1 VSSTATR
8 AQHAQDSR
16 VRRAAATVALAQC
29 TAAGAVFA
37 LVSSALPVAPRP
49 LVSVPW
55 WIILLLFAAAQVSPL
70 HVEIRKQSRSISLT
84 ELPFVV
90 GLLAVGPLAFCIARV
105 VAGVATEVVVR
116 RQHRQPVKL
125 LFNAALF
132 VSEALVGVA
141 VFRWLQAGHP
151 SGSPWTWLAVVMA
164 ATAGNLLSCVAVNS
178 LIEVVEGTR
187 SVRAVARVAGVSM
200 VQSAAVANIGLVA
213 SLTLKADRWAVV
225 PLVLAVAAFVVGYRA
240 YGVVTER
247 HARLQHLYS
256 FSRAIT
262 GQTEPED
269 IVTRLLEQV
278 ALILHA
284 ESARLAR
291 TGAEAEAVGELHV
304 HDGRLMRSEPKW
316 LLDSDGWIRAHVVD
330 RGRGLL
336 IQRGTTDLAAGDWL
350 ARNNLR
356 EAVFVP
362 VAVDDG
368 SPAVLIVADRMG
380 DVRGFDDD
388 DVELLE
394 TLTKQAAVELRNGHL
409 MRRLRY
415 DSLHDSVT
423 GIPNRAA
430 LQQAVEKR
438 IAACDT
444 TVALGMIDLDAF
456 KDVNDS
462 FGHHSGDEMLTR
474 VASRI
479 VDAVGD
485 RGDVC
490 RFGGDEFAVALYGV
504 TAVRAAAFFRDLIE
518 RLSEPIELEGTAIE
532 VGASIGVAL
541 APEQAITWPE
551 LVRKADV
558 AMYAAKTAGR
568 VAVVFEEGLDGAG
581 RSRLGLVAALHRAID
596 SDELGVHVQPK
607 AALADG
613 TVVSTEALVRW
624 THPEMGAMAPTDFIP
639 LAERS
644 GLIRE
649 LTAVVLDKAIAACA
663 KWQSAAPNVGVAV
676 NVSARCLQDDSLET
690 ALERS
695 LRRHRLPAALLTLEI
710 TESSIMA
717 DPERTSGLLHRLRE
731 RGIRLSI
738 DDFGT
743 GYSSLSYLR
752 RLPVSEVK
760 IDRSFVARM
769 QESADDAAI
778 VQAIV
783 ELAHTLDLQVVAEGV
798 EDDATWELLRHAG
811 CDLVQ
816 GYLLA
821 RPMPAADFGL
831 WCATRPNGVAPTGYD
846 EPMNVR
852 QLLPGPR

>member
-1 VSSTATR
+1 
-8 AQHAQDSR
+8 
-16 VRRAAATVALAQC
+16 
-29 TAAGAVFA
+29 VFA
-37 LVSSALPVAPRP
+37 LVSVMLPVAPRP

-55 WIILLLFAAAQVSPL
+55 WVLLLLFAAAQVSPL
-70 HVEIRKQSRSISLT
+70 HVEVRKHSRSISLT

-90 GLLAVGPLAFCIARV
+90 GLLAVGPFAFCAARV
-105 VAGVATEVVVR
+105 LAGVATELLVR

-132 VSEALVGVA
+132 VGEALVGVA
-141 VFRWLQAGHP
+141 TFRWLQAGHAA
-151 SGSPWTWLAVVMA
+151 SSPATWVAAVA
-164 ATAGNLLSCVAVNS
+164 AAIAASCLSCIAVNS
-178 LIEVVEGTR
+178 LLEIVEGSR
-187 SVRAVARVAGVSM
+187 SVRAIGRVAWVGTL
-200 VQSAAVANIGLVA
+200 QSAAVANIGLVA
-213 SLTLKADRWAVV
+213 SLTLMANQWAVI
-225 PLVLAVAAFVVGYRA
+225 PLVIAVAAFVIGYRA
-240 YGVVTER
+240 YGVVNER
-247 HARLQHLYS
+247 HARLQHLYA

-262 GQTEPED
+262 GQTEPDD
-269 IVTRLLEQV
+269 IVAGLLEQV
-278 ALILHA
+278 AVILHA
-284 ESARLAR
+284 EGARLVR
-291 TGAEAEAVGELHV
+291 TGDDAEAADELHV
-304 HDGRLMRSEPKW
+304 QDGRLVRSEPQW
-316 LLDSDGWIRAHVVD
+316 LLDTDGWIRAHVVE

-336 IQRGTTDLAAGDWL
+336 IRRGTTDLAGGDWL
-350 ARNNLR
+350 ARNSLR

-362 VAVDDG
+362 VAVDDR
-368 SPAVLIVADRMG
+368 SPAVLVVADRMG

-388 DVELLE
+388 DLELLE
-394 TLTKQAAVELRNGHL
+394 TLTKQAAVELRNGQL
-409 MRRLRY
+409 MRRLRH

-430 LQQAVEKR
+430 LQQAVEQR
-438 IAACDT
+438 LEACDT

-474 VASRI
+474 VAARI
-479 VDAVGD
+479 IDAVGD
-485 RGDVC
+485 SGDVC

-504 TAVRAAAFFRDLIE
+504 TAARAAGFFRDLIH

-532 VGASIGVAL
+532 VGASVGVAL
-541 APEQAITWPE
+541 APDQAITWPE

-558 AMYAAKTAGR
+558 AMYAAKSAGR
-568 VAVVFEEGLDGAG
+568 VVVVFEEALDGAG

-596 SDELGVHVQPK
+596 ADELEVYVQPK

-624 THPEMGAMAPTDFIP
+624 THPEMGVMPPADFIP

-663 KWQSAAPNVGVAV
+663 DWQRVAANVGVAV
-676 NVSARCLQDDSLET
+676 NVSARCLQDDSLE
-690 ALERS
+690 AAVERS
-695 LRRHRLPAALLTLEI
+695 LRRHRLPASLLTLEI

-731 RGIRLSI
+731 RGVRLSI

-752 RLPVSEVK
+752 RLPVSEIK

-769 QESADDAAI
+769 RESADDAAI
-778 VQAIV
+778 VQAVV
-783 ELAHTLDLQVVAEGV
+783 ELGHTLDLQVVAEGV
-798 EDDATWELLRHAG
+798 EDDATWLLLRQAG
-811 CDLVQ
+811 CDIAQ

-821 RPMPAADFGL
+821 RPMPAAEFAR
-831 WCATRPNGVAPTGYD
+831 WSAAHPNGVAPTGYD
-846 EPMNVR
+846 EGMNVR